1 MKGKICRLCI
11 ALLCLLASCSEEENS
26 NEIVITPADYSVKG
40 KVEKGPFIKG
50 STISLQPLDAKMNP
64 LGTSYSGVIIDN
76 EGSFDLGTL
85 KLDAPYALLITDGFF
100 YNEVQGQLSDSR
112 ITLQAIVDL
121 KDHST
126 VNVNLLTHL
135 AKERIKHL
143 IAKGASFHDANK
155 QAQKELL
162 TNFGLQ
168 KYAETDVAQFSIAA
182 GTNEAAALLV
192 VSAAIIKE
200 RSEAQ
205 LTEYLGQLSLDFTEN
220 GKFTDEQKDVYR
232 KATLGL
238 DYSTIAAN
246 VINRYKELKKD
257 IEVKDLSYFVDY
269 DGNGIAGDELGDPDT
284 PVELAFEQTTL
295 DVPKDGG
302 TYTIKIRS
310 NVPYSLTYPLD
321 EKFVE
326 DEVWGGPS
334 FFKITPVV
342 YEKELSEETN
352 ELILKIEPA
361 GSMLMSNAEITLYSM
376 DGEVRSRLTIRQE
389 SDLDKYENILDDGGK
404 SYFASIFLQMLNPI
418 SYLHTIDGLY
428 TKSYQTT
435 PNMGSWCMFQ
445 NDVPVYAFNNELMRT
460 WTDCYA
466 IINRVLYLNEMIQK
480 QTIATDVSFILDYTA
495 CIQAALY
502 YEMAVIWENLPYVD
516 RAFSPTY
523 PDVRIP
529 ASPSA
534 DIFEKVGNRLHD
546 RSKFSDKKN
555 DFSLMDIIF
564 VSKDVP
570 AALLAKMYLYQKDYS
585 KAYQLLNE
593 IIDNGHYQL
602 ESSRSAALSK
612 SSREMIYGLPIE
624 LPEEHYRYPTQF
636 ILGVNDDFM
645 PLITYTE
652 VVLSAAEC
660 AWKLKDETKA
670 YSYLNNVL
678 NKRNL
683 KSSGD
688 FGTDLKNVW
697 RNEMKGMGAYFAFL
711 KRNGWAMDEMQLR
724 SEHMLLLPIPS
735 QVLDQSP
742 ELRQNPGY

>member
-100 YNEVQGQLSDSR
+100 YNEVQGDLSDSR

-192 VSAAIIKE
+192 ISAAIIKE

-205 LTEYLGQLSLDFTEN
+205 LTEYLGQLSLDFTAN
-220 GKFTDEQKDVYR
+220 GKFTDEQKDAYR

-284 PVELAFEQTTL
+284 PLELAFEQTTL

-321 EKFVE
+321 DPSEDVFWPSYPYFDVKTIDHEKSLNEQNNELTINIKAARSFLLE
-326 DEVWGGPS
+326 DE
-334 FFKITPVV
+334 
-342 YEKELSEETN
+342 
-352 ELILKIEPA
+352 
-361 GSMLMSNAEITLYSM
+361 EIKLYSM
-376 DGEVRSRLTIRQE
+376 DGSVRSTLTIRQE
-389 SDLDKYENILDDGGK
+389 GDPLNVMNDGTILGLVGDV
-404 SYFASIFLQMLNPI
+404 SIAM
-418 SYLHTIDGLY
+418 SYLHTLEALY
-428 TKSYQTT
+428 TNSYTLNSPSDGWYEIQYPPVRSTDYNLT
-435 PNMGSWCMFQ
+435 ETWKLSYSIIGQLLNVDSYASLIMG
-445 NDVPVYAFNNELMRT
+445 NGRYDL
-460 WTDCYA
+460 
-466 IINRVLYLNEMIQK
+466 
-480 QTIATDVSFILDYTA
+480 SFIRSYLS
-495 CIQAALY
+495 CMRVALF
-502 YEMAVIWENLPYVD
+502 YEMSVLWGNLPCRESYKPNYF
-516 RAFSPTY
+516 AT
-523 PDVRIP
+523 P
-529 ASPSA
+529 AWPWE
-534 DIFEKVGNRLHD
+534 DIFYYLESLLQRTED
-546 RSKFSDKKN
+546 FADKKN
-555 DFSLMDIIF
+555 DYSSIKNMIF

-570 AALLAKMYLYQKDYS
+570 ASLLARIYLYRNDYS
-585 KAYQLLNE
+585 GALKFLE
-593 IIDNGHYQL
+593 DIIHKGYYQL
-602 ESSRSAALSK
+602 ESSRSEAMK
-612 SSREMIYGLPIE
+612 KDSREMVYGFPLSSDE
-624 LPEEHYRYPTQF
+624 NKYRYPSKY
-636 ILGVNDDFM
+636 ILGLNDSFM
-645 PLITYTE
+645 PVVTYTE
-652 VVLSAAEC
+652 ILLSAAEC
-660 AWKLKDETKA
+660 YYKSGNMAMAND
-670 YSYLNNVL
+670 YLNQVL
-678 NKRNL
+678 RKKGL
-683 KSSGD
+683 QSTGD
-688 FGTDLKNVW
+688 FVNDLKNVW
-697 RNEMKGMGAYFAFL
+697 RKELKGTGAYYAFL
-711 KRNGWAMDEMQLR
+711 KRNHWAMDELKLK
-724 SEHMLLLPIPS
+724 SDYMLLLPIPS
-735 QVLDQSP
+735 QEMDNNHAIT
-742 ELRQNPGY
+742 QNPGYW